1 MFSRGSQETIANVTY
16 DPTLTPPG
24 ESSIDTSN
32 PSDTP
37 SGTTTI
43 MPHGSEFRINS
54 FFDVFADIT
63 LELPPLLP
71 SPITSVGPI
80 LTIAVPEASTWAMA
94 LLGFAGLAFA
104 AFRRLRQPRSA
115 AAAT

>member
-32 PSDTP
+32 PS
-37 SGTTTI
+37 TTI
-43 MPHGSEFRINS
+43 TPYGSEFRINS

-63 LELPPLLP
+63 LELPPQLP

-104 AFRRLRQPRSA
+104 AFRRPRQPRSA
-115 AAAT
+115 AAST